1 MADIA
6 TISLK
11 ADTSDL
17 ERGTQKLKEFGDTAE
32 RVSDASRDLN
42 DQFNRGID
50 HQKLASE
57 AIKQQKKELDDLLNS
72 INPTN
77 KAFDALDKA
86 TQKLVEANRKGL
98 LPKDQFADYNA
109 ILEQTRDKLT
119 RVNMSLTAEGRALL
133 EQERA
138 SNQAAIAAD
147 KFLAS
152 LRNQTDAIGKTKTEL
167 LEMKAAQLGVSDKAA
182 PFIKQLDEQSKKLLE
197 NAKGSK
203 ELSGGLSGITPQL
216 SSIINQLTGGNNALS
231 SFLSQSTGVSG
242 SIGGLSNSLKGMLP
256 ALNPA
261 TVGITAITTAT
272 IAFGYAIHQGDAE
285 HREYNKQLIL
295 TGGYAKK
302 SAGDLGVLANQ
313 YKSLSVAQ
321 FELAEAIAKVVGSG
335 RFMKQ
340 EVDMVSRSAVM
351 LKRAIGQSVEETIS
365 QFKRLQDDPVNAV
378 RELDKEMHFL
388 TASEYKRI
396 IQLEDMGRKEEAARL
411 ASQSY
416 AESIRTGAND
426 IEENLGFLE
435 SAWKG
440 VSLMAKKAWDNML
453 DIGRKQSVKE
463 QIREIEETLVDFQIN
478 KGTEGVYF
486 VKTGLMKD
494 DLLKQLEDLK
504 KVDLDESLKQ
514 QNENILKQDQ
524 ERQKKQIDQERELIR
539 QYGSIHERYEM
550 ERQAIINKSY
560 ASEERKAD
568 ALATLKLRYD
578 RQVASLNNFQNR
590 LNKPNLG
597 TRAEEE
603 AKKTI
608 LSLQAQLKV
617 LNDHKTVYDVI
628 SSERKKL
635 WETEAKISVLEERSK
650 VKSLTRDEQSL
661 LLKEKSI
668 VASLHE
674 AAVLGDQIELQKIKN
689 RELDKQT
696 KYIDALVAKGD
707 ALEIG
712 AGLSS
717 RLQQRE
723 IALSQA
729 DTPDKKKA
737 LEEYYAKEDSLRGNW
752 ELGFKRGF
760 AEFQD
765 QATDVY
771 GNVAQ
776 ITQSA
781 FQGMSNTVAD
791 FLLTSKFNLSD
802 FTKSFLEMTTKM
814 ITQMAMLN
822 AMRAGF
828 TGTTFGSFLG
838 FAEGGYTGGGGK
850 YDPAGVVHK
859 GEFVFT
865 KEATQRLGVDN
876 LYRLMDA
883 GKRGYASGGHV
894 GGSAPMSVTQ
904 PTAFIARN
912 PQIAGGGNVQVNL
925 GGINIEGGQQ
935 QQPSSNQANAS
946 SLKREFQQMVE
957 SGVNN
962 LLRNPASALSRT
974 IKGN

>member
-42 DQFNRGID
+42 DQFNRGVD

-86 TQKLVEANRKGL
+86 TQKLIEANKKGI

-138 SNQAAIAAD
+138 SNQAKVAAD
-147 KFLAS
+147 KFLS
-152 LRNQTDAIGKTKTEL
+152 SIKNQADAIGKTKTEL
-167 LEMKAAQLGVSDKAA
+167 LEMKASQLGVADKAQ
-182 PFIKQLDEQSKKLLE
+182 PYIDKIKESSKQTDEL
-197 NAKGSK
+197 AKSGSK
-203 ELSGGLSGITPQL
+203 VTGTLKEFL
-216 SSIINQLTGGNNALS
+216 SSINMGGIAR
-231 SFLSQSTGVSG
+231 
-242 SIGGLSNSLKGMLP
+242 GGLIGVVSASVVSFTK
-256 ALNPA
+256 
-261 TVGITAITTAT
+261 II
-272 IAFGYAIHQGDAE
+272 YEAE
-285 HREYNKQLIL
+285 MEFTQFNKQLIL
-295 TGGYAKK
+295 TGNYANK
-302 SAGDLGVLANQ
+302 SASQLNEMARVMSGFGITRGEMAKSITSVVSTGVFSNNEISRVSKAA
-313 YKSLSVAQ
+313 AQ
-321 FELAEAIAKVVGSG
+321 MNYITGQAI
-335 RFMKQ
+335 
-340 EVDMVSRSAVM
+340 DT
-351 LKRAIGQSVEETIS
+351 TID
-365 QFKRLQDDPVNAV
+365 QFKRLQDEPLKMSL
-378 RELDKEMHFL
+378 ELEKANHHL
-388 TASEYKRI
+388 TAA
-396 IQLEDMGRKEEAARL
+396 QLEQIRNLELQGHKTEAARL
-411 ASQSY
+411 AIDAY
-416 AESIRTGAND
+416 AQAINDGAND
-426 IEENLGFLE
+426 IVENLGYLE
-435 SAWKG
+435 SAWVGIKNA
-440 VSLMAKKAWDNML
+440 AKEGWDAML
-453 DIGRKQSVKE
+453 DMGREKTLTE
-463 QIREIEETLVDFQIN
+463 QIREQESLLRNLNNVGIAPQYRIDEIQQKISSLNEQKFQQ
-478 KGTEGVYF
+478 
-486 VKTGLMKD
+486 
-494 DLLKQLEDLK
+494 DLKNAQEQAEKVANQLE
-504 KVDLDESLKQ
+504 V
-514 QNENILKQDQ
+514 N
-524 ERQKKQIDQERELIR
+524 
-539 QYGSIHERYEM
+539 
-550 ERQAIINKSY
+550 
-560 ASEERKAD
+560 
-568 ALATLKLRYD
+568 KLRIKERLFNKNASWESKKNKDLAELMANKWALTEEEYKEYEKMINYRHRD
-578 RQVASLNNFQNR
+578 RRIPRIGRDKTF
-590 LNKPNLG
+590 KPDLG

-603 AKKTI
+603 TKKTI

-628 SSERKKL
+628 SNERKKL
-635 WETEAKISVLEERSK
+635 WETEAKVSVLEDRRKERA
-650 VKSLTRDEQSL
+650 LTRDEQSL

-696 KYIDALVAKGD
+696 KYIDALVAKGN

-814 ITQMAMLN
+814 ITQMALLN
-822 AMRAGF
+822 AMRAGLG
-828 TGTTFGSFLG
+828 GTTFGNFLG
-838 FAEGGYTGGGGK
+838 LTPYDSGGYTGNGGK

-925 GGINIEGGQQ
+925 GGINIESGQ
-935 QQPSSNQANAS
+935 QQPSSNQTNAS

>member
-138 SNQAAIAAD
+138 SNQATIAAD

-152 LRNQTDAIGKTKTEL
+152 LKNQTDAIGKTKTEL

-242 SIGGLSNSLKGMLP
+242 SIGGLGNSLKSMLP

-302 SAGDLGVLANQ
+302 SAGDLSVLANQ

-321 FELAEAIAKVVGSG
+321 FESAEAIAKVVGSG

-340 EVDMVSRSAVM
+340 EVDMVSRSAVI
-351 LKRAIGQSVEETIS
+351 LKRAIGQSIEETIS
-365 QFKRLQDDPVNAV
+365 QFKRLQDSPVNAV

-396 IQLEDMGRKEEAARL
+396 VQLEDMGRKEEAARL

-478 KGTEGVYF
+478 KGAEGVYF

-560 ASEERKAD
+560 ASEERKAE

-603 AKKTI
+603 TKKTI

-628 SSERKKL
+628 SNERKKL

-689 RELDKQT
+689 RELDKQN
-696 KYIDALVAKGD
+696 KWIADIRARGD
-707 ALEIG
+707 ALEEG

-717 RLQQRE
+717 RLQQRKS
-723 IALSQA
+723 ALKLA
-729 DTPDKKKA
+729 ETPEKRKE

-760 AEFQD
+760 AELQD

-791 FLLTSKFNLSD
+791 FFLTSKFNLAD

-814 ITQMAMLN
+814 MTQMALLN

-828 TGTTFGSFLG
+828 AGTTFGSFLG

-904 PTAFIARN
+904 PAAFIARN
-912 PQIAGGGNVQVNL
+912 PQIAGGGSVQVNL
-925 GGINIEGGQQ
+925 GGINIESGQQ
-935 QQPSSNQANAS
+935 QQPSSNQANTS

>member
-32 RVSDASRDLN
+32 KASGSSRNLN
-42 DQFNRGID
+42 DQFDRGVD
-50 HQKLASE
+50 HQKKAAE
-57 AIKQQKKELDDLLNS
+57 AIKRHKDELTKLMDKFD
-72 INPTN
+72 PTN
-77 KAFDALDKA
+77 KALGEIDTALEKLSKA
-86 TQKLVEANRKGL
+86 RDLKVIHEA
-98 LPKDQFADYNA
+98 QFQRYND
-109 ILEQTRDKLT
+109 ILNTSRERIERLSD
-119 RVNMSLTAEGRALL
+119 SLTTYGRAQQAK
-133 EQERA
+133 EMAERA
-138 SNQAAIAAD
+138 SKKAGEDFLRTIKNQ
-147 KFLAS
+147 S
-152 LRNQTDAIGKTKTEL
+152 DAIGKTKTEL
-167 LEMKAAQLGVSDKAA
+167 LEMKAAQLGVADKAQ
-182 PFIKQLDEQSKKLLE
+182 PYIDKIKESSKQTDEL
-197 NAKGSK
+197 AKSGNKVTGTLK
-203 ELSGGLSGITPQL
+203 EFLTSINMGGIARGGLIGVVSASVVSFTK
-216 SSIINQLTGGNNALS
+216 II
-231 SFLSQSTGVSG
+231 
-242 SIGGLSNSLKGMLP
+242 
-256 ALNPA
+256 
-261 TVGITAITTAT
+261 
-272 IAFGYAIHQGDAE
+272 YEAE
-285 HREYNKQLIL
+285 LEFTQFNKQLIL
-295 TGGYAKK
+295 TGNYANK
-302 SAGDLGVLANQ
+302 SASQLNEMARVMSSFGITRGEMAKSITSVVSTGVFSNNEISRVSKAA
-313 YKSLSVAQ
+313 AQ
-321 FELAEAIAKVVGSG
+321 MNYITGQAI
-335 RFMKQ
+335 
-340 EVDMVSRSAVM
+340 DT
-351 LKRAIGQSVEETIS
+351 TID
-365 QFKRLQDDPVNAV
+365 QFKRLQDEPLKMSL
-378 RELDKEMHFL
+378 ELEKANHHL
-388 TASEYKRI
+388 TAA
-396 IQLEDMGRKEEAARL
+396 QLEQIRTLELQGNQTAAARL
-411 ASQSY
+411 AIDAY
-416 AESIRTGAND
+416 AQAINDGTND
-426 IEENLGFLE
+426 IVDNLGLLE
-435 SAWKG
+435 TAWNG
-440 VSLMAKKAWDNML
+440 VSFMAKKAWDDML
-453 DIGRKQSVKE
+453 NIGRSKGVTEKLNNYKE
-463 QIREIEETLVDFQIN
+463 QLYELQIHGQQDGYVGKGLQEEIKKLEEEKFQ
-478 KGTEGVYF
+478 
-486 VKTGLMKD
+486 
-494 DLLKQLEDLK
+494 QDLK
-504 KVDLDESLKQ
+504 AAQVQAEINAKQ
-514 QNENILKQDQ
+514 VEANKFRIKQ
-524 ERQKKQIDQERELIR
+524 E
-539 QYGSIHERYEM
+539 YY
-550 ERQAIINKSY
+550 NKY
-560 ASEERKAD
+560 ASWETKRNAEITKLNINRY
-568 ALATLKLRYD
+568 ALSDDEYKEYEKMINYRLRD
-578 RQVASLNNFQNR
+578 RR
-590 LNKPNLG
+590 MPGTGRNKTFKPDLG

-603 AKKTI
+603 TKKTI

-628 SSERKKL
+628 SNERKKL
-635 WETEAKISVLEERSK
+635 WETEAKISVLEEKRK
-650 VKSLTRDEQSL
+650 ERALTKDEQSL

-696 KYIDALVAKGD
+696 KYIDALVAKGN

-737 LEEYYAKEDSLRGNW
+737 LEEYYAKEDSLRGSW

-791 FLLTSKFNLSD
+791 FLLTSKFNLAD

-814 ITQMAMLN
+814 ITQMALLN

-828 TGTTFGSFLG
+828 AGTTFGSFLG

-925 GGINIEGGQQ
+925 GGINIESGQQ

>member
-11 ADTSDL
+11 AETSDL

-32 RVSDASRDLN
+32 KASGSSRNLN
-42 DQFNRGID
+42 NQFDRGVD
-50 HQKLASE
+50 HQKKAAE
-57 AIKQQKKELDDLLNS
+57 AIKRHKDELTKLMDKFD
-72 INPTN
+72 PTN
-77 KAFDALDKA
+77 KALGEIDTALEKLSKA
-86 TQKLVEANRKGL
+86 RDLKVIHEA
-98 LPKDQFADYNA
+98 QFQRYND
-109 ILEQTRDKLT
+109 ILNTSRERIERLSD
-119 RVNMSLTAEGRALL
+119 SLTTYGRAQQAK
-133 EQERA
+133 EMAERA
-138 SNQAAIAAD
+138 SKKAGEDFLRTIKNQ
-147 KFLAS
+147 S
-152 LRNQTDAIGKTKTEL
+152 DAIGKTKTEL
-167 LEMKAAQLGVSDKAA
+167 LEMKAAQLGVADKAQ
-182 PFIKQLDEQSKKLLE
+182 PYIDKIKESSKQTDEL
-197 NAKGSK
+197 AKSGNKVTGTLK
-203 ELSGGLSGITPQL
+203 EFLTSINMGGIARGGLIGVVSASVVSFTK
-216 SSIINQLTGGNNALS
+216 II
-231 SFLSQSTGVSG
+231 
-242 SIGGLSNSLKGMLP
+242 
-256 ALNPA
+256 
-261 TVGITAITTAT
+261 
-272 IAFGYAIHQGDAE
+272 YEAE
-285 HREYNKQLIL
+285 LEFTQFNKQLIL
-295 TGGYAKK
+295 TGNYANK
-302 SAGDLGVLANQ
+302 SASQLNEMARVMSGFGITRGEMAKSITSVVSTGVFSNNEISRVSKAA
-313 YKSLSVAQ
+313 AQ
-321 FELAEAIAKVVGSG
+321 MNYITGQAI
-335 RFMKQ
+335 
-340 EVDMVSRSAVM
+340 DT
-351 LKRAIGQSVEETIS
+351 TID
-365 QFKRLQDDPVNAV
+365 QFKRLQDEPLKMSL
-378 RELDKEMHFL
+378 ELEKANHHL
-388 TASEYKRI
+388 TAA
-396 IQLEDMGRKEEAARL
+396 QLEQIRTLELQGNQTGAARL
-411 ASQSY
+411 AIDAYAQS
-416 AESIRTGAND
+416 INDGAND
-426 IEENLGFLE
+426 IVENLGLVE
-435 SAWKG
+435 TAWVGIKNAAKEGWDALLNIGRDKG
-440 VSLMAKKAWDNML
+440 VTEKLNNY
-453 DIGRKQSVKE
+453 KE
-463 QIREIEETLVDFQIN
+463 QLYELQMHGQQNGYVGKGLQEEIKKLEEEKFQQDL
-478 KGTEGVYF
+478 
-486 VKTGLMKD
+486 KTAQSQAEKVAN
-494 DLLKQLEDLK
+494 QLE
-504 KVDLDESLKQ
+504 V
-514 QNENILKQDQ
+514 
-524 ERQKKQIDQERELIR
+524 
-539 QYGSIHERYEM
+539 
-550 ERQAIINKSY
+550 
-560 ASEERKAD
+560 
-568 ALATLKLRYD
+568 
-578 RQVASLNNFQNR
+578 NR
-590 LNKPNLG
+590 LRIRDILFNKNASWESKKNKDLAELNANKWAITDEEYKEYEKMINYRFRDRKMPGTGRNKTFKPDLG

-635 WETEAKISVLEERSK
+635 WETEAKISVLEDRRKERA
-650 VKSLTRDEQSL
+650 LTRDEQSL

-696 KYIDALVAKGD
+696 KYIDALVAKGN

-791 FLLTSKFNLSD
+791 FFLTSKFNLSD

-814 ITQMAMLN
+814 ITQMALLN

-828 TGTTFGSFLG
+828 AGTTFGSFLG

-925 GGINIEGGQQ
+925 GGINIESGQ
-935 QQPSSNQANAS
+935 QQPSSNQANTS

-957 SGVNN
+957 NGVNN

>member
-42 DQFNRGID
+42 DQFNRGVD

-57 AIKQQKKELDDLLNS
+57 AIKQQKKELDNLLNS

-86 TQKLVEANRKGL
+86 TQKLIEANKKGI

-138 SNQAAIAAD
+138 SNQAKVAAD
-147 KFLAS
+147 KFLS
-152 LRNQTDAIGKTKTEL
+152 SIKNQSDAIGKTKTEL
-167 LEMKAAQLGVSDKAA
+167 LEMKAAQLGVADKAQ
-182 PFIKQLDEQSKKLLE
+182 PYIDKIKESSKQTDEL
-197 NAKGSK
+197 AKSGNKVTGTLK
-203 ELSGGLSGITPQL
+203 EFLTSINMGGIARGGLIGVVSASVVSFTK
-216 SSIINQLTGGNNALS
+216 II
-231 SFLSQSTGVSG
+231 
-242 SIGGLSNSLKGMLP
+242 
-256 ALNPA
+256 
-261 TVGITAITTAT
+261 
-272 IAFGYAIHQGDAE
+272 YEAE
-285 HREYNKQLIL
+285 LEFTQFNKQLIL
-295 TGGYAKK
+295 TGNYANK
-302 SAGDLGVLANQ
+302 SASQLNEMARVMSGFGITRGEMAKSITSVVSTGVFSNNEISRVSKAA
-313 YKSLSVAQ
+313 AQ
-321 FELAEAIAKVVGSG
+321 MNYITGQAI
-335 RFMKQ
+335 
-340 EVDMVSRSAVM
+340 DT
-351 LKRAIGQSVEETIS
+351 TID
-365 QFKRLQDDPVNAV
+365 QFKRLQDEPLKMSL
-378 RELDKEMHFL
+378 ELEKANHHL
-388 TASEYKRI
+388 TAA
-396 IQLEDMGRKEEAARL
+396 QLEQIRTLELQGNQTAAARL
-411 ASQSY
+411 AIDAY
-416 AESIRTGAND
+416 AQAINDGTND
-426 IEENLGFLE
+426 IVDNLGLLE
-435 SAWKG
+435 TAWNG
-440 VSLMAKKAWDNML
+440 VSFMAKKAWDDML
-453 DIGRKQSVKE
+453 NIGRSKGVTEKLNNYKE
-463 QIREIEETLVDFQIN
+463 QLYELQIHGQQDGYVGKGLQEEIKKLEEEKFQ
-478 KGTEGVYF
+478 
-486 VKTGLMKD
+486 
-494 DLLKQLEDLK
+494 QDLK
-504 KVDLDESLKQ
+504 AAQVQAEINAKQ
-514 QNENILKQDQ
+514 VEANKFRIKQ
-524 ERQKKQIDQERELIR
+524 E
-539 QYGSIHERYEM
+539 YY
-550 ERQAIINKSY
+550 NKY
-560 ASEERKAD
+560 ASWETKRNAEITKLNANRY
-568 ALATLKLRYD
+568 ALSDDEYKEYEKMINYRLRD
-578 RQVASLNNFQNR
+578 RRMPGTGRDKTF
-590 LNKPNLG
+590 KPDLG

-603 AKKTI
+603 TKKTI

-628 SSERKKL
+628 SNERKKL
-635 WETEAKISVLEERSK
+635 WETEAKISVLEDRRKERA
-650 VKSLTRDEQSL
+650 LTRDEQSL

-696 KYIDALVAKGD
+696 KYIDALVAKGN

-791 FLLTSKFNLSD
+791 FFLTSKFNLSD

-814 ITQMAMLN
+814 ITQMALLN

-828 TGTTFGSFLG
+828 AGTTFGSFLG

-912 PQIAGGGNVQVNL
+912 PQIAGGGVNVTIDMSGVKIETEQQQSAMP
-925 GGINIEGGQQ
+925 NIDVRAAEQSLKNKVKSLFISEGREGGDLYKIIK
-935 QQPSSNQANAS
+935 A
-946 SLKREFQQMVE
+946 V
-957 SGVNN
+957 SGN
-962 LLRNPASALSRT
+962 R
-974 IKGN
+974 

>member
-42 DQFNRGID
+42 DQFNRGVD

-86 TQKLVEANRKGL
+86 TQKLIEANKKGI

-138 SNQAAIAAD
+138 SNQAKVAAD
-147 KFLAS
+147 KFLS
-152 LRNQTDAIGKTKTEL
+152 SIKNQVDAIGKTKTEL
-167 LEMKAAQLGVSDKAA
+167 LEMKAAQLGVADKAQ
-182 PFIKQLDEQSKKLLE
+182 PYIDKIKESSKQTDELARSGNK
-197 NAKGSK
+197 AKGTLK
-203 ELSGGLSGITPQL
+203 EFLTSINMGGIAKGGLIGVVSASVVSFTK
-216 SSIINQLTGGNNALS
+216 II
-231 SFLSQSTGVSG
+231 
-242 SIGGLSNSLKGMLP
+242 
-256 ALNPA
+256 
-261 TVGITAITTAT
+261 
-272 IAFGYAIHQGDAE
+272 YEAE
-285 HREYNKQLIL
+285 MEFTQFNKQLIL
-295 TGGYAKK
+295 TGNYANK
-302 SAGDLGVLANQ
+302 SASQLNEMARVMSGFGITRGEMAKSITSVVSTGVFSNNEISRVSKAA
-313 YKSLSVAQ
+313 AQ
-321 FELAEAIAKVVGSG
+321 MNYITGQAI
-335 RFMKQ
+335 
-340 EVDMVSRSAVM
+340 DT
-351 LKRAIGQSVEETIS
+351 TID
-365 QFKRLQDDPVNAV
+365 QFKRLQDEPLKMSL
-378 RELDKEMHFL
+378 ELEKANHHL
-388 TASEYKRI
+388 TAA
-396 IQLEDMGRKEEAARL
+396 QLEQIRTLELQGNQTAAARL
-411 ASQSY
+411 AIDAYAQS
-416 AESIRTGAND
+416 INDGAND
-426 IEENLGFLE
+426 IVENLGFLE

-440 VSLMAKKAWDNML
+440 VQDAAKKSWDAML
-453 DIGRKQSVKE
+453 NIGRTKDLRQQVNE
-463 QIREIEETLVDFQIN
+463 YERMLVEFQIN
-478 KGTEGVYF
+478 PASKGIFFAETNMTPDE
-486 VKTGLMKD
+486 
-494 DLLKQLEDLK
+494 LKAKVAELREQLADVDLK
-504 KVDLDESLKQ
+504 KA
-514 QNENILKQDQ
+514 QDQ
-524 ERQKKQIDQERELIR
+524 AEKVANQSEVNKFRIKQEF
-539 QYGSIHERYEM
+539 Y
-550 ERQAIINKSY
+550 NKY
-560 ASEERKAD
+560 ASWETRRNEELAKLNANKHALSDDEYKEYEKMINYRFRDRKMPGTGRD
-568 ALATLKLRYD
+568 KT
-578 RQVASLNNFQNR
+578 F
-590 LNKPNLG
+590 KPDLG

-608 LSLQAQLKV
+608 LSLQTQLKV

-635 WETEAKISVLEERSK
+635 WETEAKISVLEDRRKERA
-650 VKSLTRDEQSL
+650 LTRDEQSL

-696 KYIDALVAKGD
+696 KYIDTLVAKGN

-791 FLLTSKFNLSD
+791 FLLTSKFNLAD

-814 ITQMAMLN
+814 ITQMALLN

-828 TGTTFGSFLG
+828 AGTTFGSFLG

-925 GGINIEGGQQ
+925 GGINIESGQQ

>member
-138 SNQAAIAAD
+138 SNQAKVAAD

-152 LRNQTDAIGKTKTEL
+152 LKNQADAIGKTKTEL

-302 SAGDLGVLANQ
+302 SAGDLGILANQ

-321 FELAEAIAKVVGSG
+321 FESAEAIAKVVGSG

-440 VSLMAKKAWDNML
+440 VSLMAKQAWDDML
-453 DIGRKQSVKE
+453 DIGRKKSTKE
-463 QIREIEETLVDFQIN
+463 QIREIEETLVSFQLN
-478 KGTEGVYF
+478 KGAEGVHF
-486 VKTGLMKD
+486 AKTGEMKS
-494 DLLKQLEDLK
+494 DLEAKLATLKEKDYQESKKAQDEANLKQEEENNK
-504 KVDLDESLKQ
+504 KRIE
-514 QNENILKQDQ
+514 NE
-524 ERQKKQIDQERELIR
+524 RALIQ
-539 QYGSIHERYEM
+539 QYGSIDQRYKLEKERILNDIYTSEKAKKD
-550 ERQAIINKSY
+550 AI
-560 ASEERKAD
+560 AQLD
-568 ALATLKLRYD
+568 LRYA
-578 RQVASLNNFQNR
+578 RQKASLDNFQNR
-590 LNKPNLG
+590 LNKPSLG
-597 TRAEEE
+597 ARAEEE
-603 AKKTI
+603 ARKNI
-608 LSLQAQLKV
+608 LSLQTQLKV

-628 SSERKKL
+628 SNERKKL
-635 WETEAKISVLEERSK
+635 WETEAKISVLEDRRKERA
-650 VKSLTRDEQSL
+650 LTRDEQSL

-689 RELDKQT
+689 RELDKQN
-696 KYIDALVAKGD
+696 KWIADIRARGD
-707 ALEIG
+707 ALEEG

-717 RLQQRE
+717 RLQQRKS
-723 IALSQA
+723 ALKLA
-729 DTPDKKKA
+729 ETPEKRKE
-737 LEEYYAKEDSLRGNW
+737 LEEYYAKEDSLRSNW
-752 ELGFKRGF
+752 ETGFKRGF

-791 FLLTSKFNLSD
+791 FLLTSKFNLAD

-814 ITQMAMLN
+814 ITQMALLN

-828 TGTTFGSFLG
+828 AGTTFGSFLG

-925 GGINIEGGQQ
+925 GGINIDGGQQ

>member
-11 ADTSDL
+11 AETSDL

-32 RVSDASRDLN
+32 KASDSSRNLN
-42 DQFNRGID
+42 DQFDRGVD
-50 HQKLASE
+50 HQKKAAE
-57 AIKQQKKELDDLLNS
+57 AIKRHKDELSKLMDKFD
-72 INPTN
+72 PTN
-77 KAFDALDKA
+77 KALGEIDTALEKLNKA
-86 TQKLVEANRKGL
+86 RDLKVIHEA
-98 LPKDQFADYNA
+98 QFQRYND
-109 ILEQTRDKLT
+109 ILNTSRERIERLSD
-119 RVNMSLTAEGRALL
+119 SLTTYGRAQQAK
-133 EQERA
+133 EMAERA
-138 SNQAAIAAD
+138 SKKAGED
-147 KFLAS
+147 FLRTIKS
-152 LRNQTDAIGKTKTEL
+152 QSDAIGKTKTEL
-167 LEMKAAQLGVSDKAA
+167 LEMKAAQLGVADKAQ
-182 PFIKQLDEQSKKLLE
+182 PYIDKIKESSKQTDEL
-197 NAKGSK
+197 AKSGNKVTGTLK
-203 ELSGGLSGITPQL
+203 EFLTSINMGGIARGGLIGVVSASVVSFTK
-216 SSIINQLTGGNNALS
+216 II
-231 SFLSQSTGVSG
+231 
-242 SIGGLSNSLKGMLP
+242 
-256 ALNPA
+256 
-261 TVGITAITTAT
+261 
-272 IAFGYAIHQGDAE
+272 YEAE
-285 HREYNKQLIL
+285 MEFTQFNKQLIL
-295 TGGYAKK
+295 TGNYANK
-302 SAGDLGVLANQ
+302 SASQLNEMARVMSGFGITRGEMAKSITSVVSTGVFSNNEISRVSKAA
-313 YKSLSVAQ
+313 AQ
-321 FELAEAIAKVVGSG
+321 MNYITGQAI
-335 RFMKQ
+335 
-340 EVDMVSRSAVM
+340 DT
-351 LKRAIGQSVEETIS
+351 TID
-365 QFKRLQDDPVNAV
+365 QFKRLQDEPLKMSL
-378 RELDKEMHFL
+378 ELEKANHHL
-388 TASEYKRI
+388 TAA
-396 IQLEDMGRKEEAARL
+396 QLEQIRTLELQGNQTAAARL
-411 ASQSY
+411 AIDAY
-416 AESIRTGAND
+416 AQAINDGAND
-426 IEENLGFLE
+426 IVENLGLVE
-435 SAWKG
+435 TAWVGIKNAAKDGWDALLNIGRDKG
-440 VSLMAKKAWDNML
+440 VTEKLSDY
-453 DIGRKQSVKE
+453 KE
-463 QIREIEETLVDFQIN
+463 QLYQLQMHGQQDGYVGRELQEEI
-478 KGTEGVYF
+478 K
-486 VKTGLMKD
+486 K
-494 DLLKQLEDLK
+494 LEDEK
-504 KVDLDESLKQ
+504 F
-514 QNENILKQDQ
+514 KQDLKAAQAQAEINAKQVEANKFRIKQ
-524 ERQKKQIDQERELIR
+524 E
-539 QYGSIHERYEM
+539 YY
-550 ERQAIINKSY
+550 NKY
-560 ASEERKAD
+560 ASWETKRNAELAKLNVNKHALSEEEYKEYEKMINYRFRDRKTPGTGRD
-568 ALATLKLRYD
+568 KT
-578 RQVASLNNFQNR
+578 F
-590 LNKPNLG
+590 KPDLG

-628 SSERKKL
+628 SNERKKL
-635 WETEAKISVLEERSK
+635 WETEAKISVLEDRRKERA
-650 VKSLTRDEQSL
+650 LTRDEQSL

-674 AAVLGDQIELQKIKN
+674 SAVLGDQIELQKIKN

-696 KYIDALVAKGD
+696 KYIDALVAKGN

-814 ITQMAMLN
+814 ITQMALLN

-828 TGTTFGSFLG
+828 AGTTFGSFLG
-838 FAEGGYTGGGGK
+838 FADGGYTGGGGK

-925 GGINIEGGQQ
+925 GGINIESGQQ

-946 SLKREFQQMVE
+946 LLKREFQQMVE

>member
-138 SNQAAIAAD
+138 SNQATIAAD

-152 LRNQTDAIGKTKTEL
+152 LKNQTDVIGKTKTEL

-242 SIGGLSNSLKGMLP
+242 LIGGLSNSLKGMLP

-302 SAGDLGVLANQ
+302 SAGDLSVLANQ

-321 FELAEAIAKVVGSG
+321 FESAEAIAKVVGSG

-340 EVDMVSRSAVM
+340 EVDMVSRSAVI
-351 LKRAIGQSVEETIS
+351 LKRAIGQSIEETIS
-365 QFKRLQDDPVNAV
+365 QFKRLQDSPVNAV

-396 IQLEDMGRKEEAARL
+396 VQLEDMGRKEEAARL

-478 KGTEGVYF
+478 KGAEGVYF

-560 ASEERKAD
+560 ASEERKAE

-608 LSLQAQLKV
+608 LSLQTQLKV

-635 WETEAKISVLEERSK
+635 WETEAKISVLEDRRKERA
-650 VKSLTRDEQSL
+650 LTRDEQSL

-696 KYIDALVAKGD
+696 KYIDTLVAKGN

-791 FLLTSKFNLSD
+791 FLLTSKFNLAD

-814 ITQMAMLN
+814 ITQMALLN

-828 TGTTFGSFLG
+828 AGTTFGSFLG

-925 GGINIEGGQQ
+925 GGINIESGQ
-935 QQPSSNQANAS
+935 QQPSSNQANTS

-957 SGVNN
+957 NGVNN

>member
-42 DQFNRGID
+42 DQFNRGVD

-86 TQKLVEANRKGL
+86 TQKLIEANKKGI

-138 SNQAAIAAD
+138 SNQAKIAAD
-147 KFLAS
+147 KFLS
-152 LRNQTDAIGKTKTEL
+152 SIKNQADGIGKTKTEL
-167 LEMKAAQLGVSDKAA
+167 LEMKAAQLGVADKAQ
-182 PFIKQLDEQSKKLLE
+182 PYIDKIKESSKQTDELAKSGNKVTGTLKEFLTSI
-197 NAKGSK
+197 NMGGIAKG
-203 ELSGGLSGITPQL
+203 GLIGVVSASVVSFTK
-216 SSIINQLTGGNNALS
+216 II
-231 SFLSQSTGVSG
+231 
-242 SIGGLSNSLKGMLP
+242 
-256 ALNPA
+256 
-261 TVGITAITTAT
+261 
-272 IAFGYAIHQGDAE
+272 YEAE
-285 HREYNKQLIL
+285 MEFTQFNKQLIL
-295 TGGYAKK
+295 TGNYANK
-302 SAGDLGVLANQ
+302 SASQLNEMARVMSGFGITRGEMAKSITSVVSTGVFSNNEISRVSKAA
-313 YKSLSVAQ
+313 AQ
-321 FELAEAIAKVVGSG
+321 MNYITGQAI
-335 RFMKQ
+335 
-340 EVDMVSRSAVM
+340 DT
-351 LKRAIGQSVEETIS
+351 TID
-365 QFKRLQDDPVNAV
+365 QFKRLQDEPLKMSL
-378 RELDKEMHFL
+378 ELEKANHHL
-388 TASEYKRI
+388 TAA
-396 IQLEDMGRKEEAARL
+396 QLEQIRTLELQGNQTAAARL
-411 ASQSY
+411 AIDAYAQS
-416 AESIRTGAND
+416 INDGAND
-426 IEENLGFLE
+426 IVENLGFLE

-440 VSLMAKKAWDNML
+440 VQDAAKKSWDAML
-453 DIGRKQSVKE
+453 NIGRTKDLRQQVNE
-463 QIREIEETLVDFQIN
+463 YERMLVEFQIN
-478 KGTEGVYF
+478 PASKGIFFAETNMTPDE
-486 VKTGLMKD
+486 
-494 DLLKQLEDLK
+494 LKAKVAELREQLADVDLK
-504 KVDLDESLKQ
+504 RA
-514 QNENILKQDQ
+514 QDQ
-524 ERQKKQIDQERELIR
+524 AEKVANQSEVNKFRIKQEF
-539 QYGSIHERYEM
+539 Y
-550 ERQAIINKSY
+550 NKY
-560 ASEERKAD
+560 ASWETRRNEELAKLNANKHALSDDEYKEYEKMINYRFRDRKMPGTGRD
-568 ALATLKLRYD
+568 KT
-578 RQVASLNNFQNR
+578 F
-590 LNKPNLG
+590 KPDLG

-628 SSERKKL
+628 SNERKKL
-635 WETEAKISVLEERSK
+635 WETEAKISVLEDRRKERA
-650 VKSLTRDEQSL
+650 LTKDEQSL

-696 KYIDALVAKGD
+696 KYIDALVAKGN

-814 ITQMAMLN
+814 ITQMALLN

-828 TGTTFGSFLG
+828 AGTTFGSFLG
-838 FAEGGYTGGGGK
+838 FADGGYTGGGGK

-876 LYRLMDA
+876 LYRLMGA

-894 GGSAPMSVTQ
+894 GSSAPMSVTQ

-912 PQIAGGGNVQVNL
+912 PQIAGGGVNVTIDMSGVK
-925 GGINIEGGQQ
+925 IESGQQ
-935 QQPSSNQANAS
+935 QSAMPNIDVRAAEQ
-946 SLKREFQQMVE
+946 SLKNKVKSLFISEGREGGDLYKIIKAV
-957 SGVNN
+957 SGN
-962 LLRNPASALSRT
+962 R
-974 IKGN
+974 

>member
-42 DQFNRGID
+42 DQFNRGVD

-86 TQKLVEANRKGL
+86 TQKLIEANKKGI

-138 SNQAAIAAD
+138 SNQAKVAAD
-147 KFLAS
+147 KFLS
-152 LRNQTDAIGKTKTEL
+152 SIKNQADAIGKTKTEL
-167 LEMKAAQLGVSDKAA
+167 LEMKAAQLGVADKAQ
-182 PFIKQLDEQSKKLLE
+182 PYIDKIKESSKQTDEL
-197 NAKGSK
+197 AKSGNKATGTLK
-203 ELSGGLSGITPQL
+203 EFLTSINMGGIARGGLIGVVSASVVSFTK
-216 SSIINQLTGGNNALS
+216 II
-231 SFLSQSTGVSG
+231 
-242 SIGGLSNSLKGMLP
+242 
-256 ALNPA
+256 
-261 TVGITAITTAT
+261 
-272 IAFGYAIHQGDAE
+272 YEAE
-285 HREYNKQLIL
+285 MEFTQFNKQLIL
-295 TGGYAKK
+295 TGNYANK
-302 SAGDLGVLANQ
+302 SASQLNEMARVMAGFGITRGEMAKSITSVVSTGVFSNNEISRVSKAA
-313 YKSLSVAQ
+313 AQ
-321 FELAEAIAKVVGSG
+321 MNYITGQAI
-335 RFMKQ
+335 
-340 EVDMVSRSAVM
+340 DT
-351 LKRAIGQSVEETIS
+351 TID
-365 QFKRLQDDPVNAV
+365 QFKRLQDEPLKMSL
-378 RELDKEMHFL
+378 ELEKANHHL
-388 TASEYKRI
+388 TAA
-396 IQLEDMGRKEEAARL
+396 QLEQIRTLELQGNQTAAARL
-411 ASQSY
+411 AIDAYAQS
-416 AESIRTGAND
+416 INDGAND
-426 IEENLGFLE
+426 IVENLGFLE

-440 VSLMAKKAWDNML
+440 VQDAAKKSWDAML
-453 DIGRKQSVKE
+453 NIGRTKDLRQQVNE
-463 QIREIEETLVDFQIN
+463 YERMLVEFQIN
-478 KGTEGVYF
+478 PASKGIFFAETNMTPDE
-486 VKTGLMKD
+486 
-494 DLLKQLEDLK
+494 LKAKVAELREQLADVDLK
-504 KVDLDESLKQ
+504 KA
-514 QNENILKQDQ
+514 QDQ
-524 ERQKKQIDQERELIR
+524 AEKVANQSEVNKFRIKQEF
-539 QYGSIHERYEM
+539 Y
-550 ERQAIINKSY
+550 NKY
-560 ASEERKAD
+560 ASWETRRNEELAKLNANKHALSDDEYKEYEKMINYRFRDRKMPGTGRD
-568 ALATLKLRYD
+568 KT
-578 RQVASLNNFQNR
+578 F
-590 LNKPNLG
+590 KPDLG

-628 SSERKKL
+628 SNERKKL
-635 WETEAKISVLEERSK
+635 WETEAKISVLEDRRKERA
-650 VKSLTRDEQSL
+650 LTRDEQSL

-696 KYIDALVAKGD
+696 KYIDALVAKGN

-781 FQGMSNTVAD
+781 FQGMSNTVAN
-791 FLLTSKFNLSD
+791 FFLTSKFNLSD

-814 ITQMAMLN
+814 ITQMALLN

-828 TGTTFGSFLG
+828 AGTTFGGFLG

-904 PTAFIARN
+904 PTAFIASN

-925 GGINIEGGQQ
+925 GGINIESGQQ
-935 QQPSSNQANAS
+935 QQPSSNQANTS

>member
-42 DQFNRGID
+42 DQFNRGVD

-138 SNQAAIAAD
+138 SNQAKVAAD
-147 KFLAS
+147 KFLS
-152 LRNQTDAIGKTKTEL
+152 SIKNQADAIGKTKTEL
-167 LEMKAAQLGVSDKAA
+167 LEMKAAQLGVADKAQ
-182 PFIKQLDEQSKKLLE
+182 PYIDKIKESSKQTDEL
-197 NAKGSK
+197 AKSGSK
-203 ELSGGLSGITPQL
+203 VTGTLKEFL
-216 SSIINQLTGGNNALS
+216 SSINMGGIAR
-231 SFLSQSTGVSG
+231 
-242 SIGGLSNSLKGMLP
+242 GGLIGVVSASVVSFTK
-256 ALNPA
+256 
-261 TVGITAITTAT
+261 II
-272 IAFGYAIHQGDAE
+272 YEAE
-285 HREYNKQLIL
+285 MEFTQFNKQLIL
-295 TGGYAKK
+295 TGNYANK
-302 SAGDLGVLANQ
+302 SASQLNEMARVMSGFGITRGEMAKSITSVVSTGVFSNNEISRVSKAA
-313 YKSLSVAQ
+313 AQ
-321 FELAEAIAKVVGSG
+321 MNYITGQAI
-335 RFMKQ
+335 
-340 EVDMVSRSAVM
+340 DT
-351 LKRAIGQSVEETIS
+351 TID
-365 QFKRLQDDPVNAV
+365 QFKRLQDEPLKMSL
-378 RELDKEMHFL
+378 ELEKANHHL
-388 TASEYKRI
+388 TAA
-396 IQLEDMGRKEEAARL
+396 QLEQIRNLELQGHKTEAARL
-411 ASQSY
+411 AIDAY
-416 AESIRTGAND
+416 AQAINDGAND
-426 IEENLGFLE
+426 IVENLGYLE
-435 SAWKG
+435 SAWVGIKNA
-440 VSLMAKKAWDNML
+440 AKEGWDAML
-453 DIGRKQSVKE
+453 DMGREKTLTE
-463 QIREIEETLVDFQIN
+463 QIREQESLLRNLNNVGIAPQYRIDEIQQKISSLNEQKFQQ
-478 KGTEGVYF
+478 
-486 VKTGLMKD
+486 
-494 DLLKQLEDLK
+494 DLKNAQEQAEKVANQLE
-504 KVDLDESLKQ
+504 V
-514 QNENILKQDQ
+514 N
-524 ERQKKQIDQERELIR
+524 
-539 QYGSIHERYEM
+539 
-550 ERQAIINKSY
+550 
-560 ASEERKAD
+560 
-568 ALATLKLRYD
+568 KLRIKERLFNKNASWESKKNKDLAELMANKWALTEEEYKEYEKMINYRHRD
-578 RQVASLNNFQNR
+578 RRIPGTGRDKTF
-590 LNKPNLG
+590 KPDLG

-603 AKKTI
+603 TKKTI

-628 SSERKKL
+628 SNERKKL
-635 WETEAKISVLEERSK
+635 WETEAKISVLEDRRKERA
-650 VKSLTRDEQSL
+650 LTRDEQSL

-696 KYIDALVAKGD
+696 KYIDALVAKGN

-729 DTPDKKKA
+729 DTPDKKNA

-791 FLLTSKFNLSD
+791 FFLTSKFNLSD

-814 ITQMAMLN
+814 ITQMALLN

-828 TGTTFGSFLG
+828 AGTTFGSFLG
-838 FAEGGYTGGGGK
+838 FADGGYTGGGGK

-894 GGSAPMSVTQ
+894 GGSAPMPVTQ

-912 PQIAGGGNVQVNL
+912 PQIAGGGVNVTIDMSGVKIETEQQQNAMP
-925 GGINIEGGQQ
+925 NIDVRAAEQSLKNKVKSLFISEGREGGDLYKIIK
-935 QQPSSNQANAS
+935 A
-946 SLKREFQQMVE
+946 V
-957 SGVNN
+957 SGN
-962 LLRNPASALSRT
+962 R
-974 IKGN
+974 

>member
-152 LRNQTDAIGKTKTEL
+152 LKNQTDAIGKTKTEL

-203 ELSGGLSGITPQL
+203 ELSGRLSGITPQL

-302 SAGDLGVLANQ
+302 SAGDLGILTNQ

-321 FELAEAIAKVVGSG
+321 FESAEAIAKVVGSG

-351 LKRAIGQSVEETIS
+351 LKRAIGQSVEETIN

-440 VSLMAKKAWDNML
+440 ISLMAKKAWDNML

-478 KGTEGVYF
+478 KGAEGVYF

-560 ASEERKAD
+560 ASEERKAE

-597 TRAEEE
+597 ARVEEE

-628 SSERKKL
+628 SNERKKL
-635 WETEAKISVLEERSK
+635 WETEAKISVLEDRRKERA
-650 VKSLTRDEQSL
+650 LTKDEQSL
-661 LLKEKSI
+661 LFKEKSI

-696 KYIDALVAKGD
+696 KYIDALVAKGN

-791 FLLTSKFNLSD
+791 FLLTSKFNLAD

-814 ITQMAMLN
+814 ITQMALLN

-828 TGTTFGSFLG
+828 AGTTFGSFLG

-925 GGINIEGGQQ
+925 GGINIESGQQ

>member
-42 DQFNRGID
+42 EQFNRGVD

-86 TQKLVEANRKGL
+86 TQKLIEANKKGI

-138 SNQAAIAAD
+138 SNQAKVAAD
-147 KFLAS
+147 KFLS
-152 LRNQTDAIGKTKTEL
+152 SIKNQVDAIGKTKTEL
-167 LEMKAAQLGVSDKAA
+167 LEMKAAQLGVADKAQ
-182 PFIKQLDEQSKKLLE
+182 PYIDKIKESSKQTDEL
-197 NAKGSK
+197 AKSGNKVTGTLK
-203 ELSGGLSGITPQL
+203 EFLTSINMGGL
-216 SSIINQLTGGNNALS
+216 AR
-231 SFLSQSTGVSG
+231 
-242 SIGGLSNSLKGMLP
+242 GGLIGVVSASVVSFTK
-256 ALNPA
+256 
-261 TVGITAITTAT
+261 II
-272 IAFGYAIHQGDAE
+272 YEAE
-285 HREYNKQLIL
+285 MEFTQFNKQLIL
-295 TGGYAKK
+295 TGNYANK
-302 SAGDLGVLANQ
+302 SASQLNEMARVMSGFGITRGEMAKSITSVVSTGVFSNNEISRVSKAA
-313 YKSLSVAQ
+313 AQ
-321 FELAEAIAKVVGSG
+321 MNYITGQAI
-335 RFMKQ
+335 
-340 EVDMVSRSAVM
+340 DT
-351 LKRAIGQSVEETIS
+351 TID
-365 QFKRLQDDPVNAV
+365 QFKRLQDEPLKMSL
-378 RELDKEMHFL
+378 ELEKANHHL
-388 TASEYKRI
+388 TAA
-396 IQLEDMGRKEEAARL
+396 QLEQIRTLELQGNQTAAARL
-411 ASQSY
+411 AIDAYAQS
-416 AESIRTGAND
+416 INDGAND
-426 IEENLGFLE
+426 IVENLGFLE

-440 VSLMAKKAWDNML
+440 VQDAARKSWDAML
-453 DIGRKQSVKE
+453 NIGRTKDLRQQVNE
-463 QIREIEETLVDFQIN
+463 YERMLVEFQIN
-478 KGTEGVYF
+478 PASKGIFFAETNMTPDEL
-486 VKTGLMKD
+486 KTKVAELRG
-494 DLLKQLEDLK
+494 QLADVELK
-504 KVDLDESLKQ
+504 KA
-514 QNENILKQDQ
+514 QDQ
-524 ERQKKQIDQERELIR
+524 AEKVANQSEVNKFRIKQEF
-539 QYGSIHERYEM
+539 Y
-550 ERQAIINKSY
+550 NKY
-560 ASEERKAD
+560 ASWETRRNEELAKLNANKH
-568 ALATLKLRYD
+568 ALSDDEYKEYEKMINYRLRD
-578 RQVASLNNFQNR
+578 RRMPGTGRDKTF
-590 LNKPNLG
+590 KPDLG

-603 AKKTI
+603 TKKTI

-628 SSERKKL
+628 SNERKKL
-635 WETEAKISVLEERSK
+635 WETEAKISVLEDRRKERA
-650 VKSLTRDEQSL
+650 LTRDEQSL

-765 QATDVY
+765 QATDIY

-791 FLLTSKFNLSD
+791 FLLTSKFNLAD

-814 ITQMAMLN
+814 ITQMALLN

-828 TGTTFGSFLG
+828 AGTTFGSFLG
-838 FAEGGYTGGGGK
+838 FADGGYTGGGGK

-912 PQIAGGGNVQVNL
+912 PQVAGGGVNVTIDMSGVKIETEQQQSAMP
-925 GGINIEGGQQ
+925 NIDVRAAEQSLKNKVKSLFISEGREGGDLYKIIK
-935 QQPSSNQANAS
+935 A
-946 SLKREFQQMVE
+946 V
-957 SGVNN
+957 SGN
-962 LLRNPASALSRT
+962 R
-974 IKGN
+974 

>member
-42 DQFNRGID
+42 DQFNRGVD
-50 HQKLASE
+50 HQQLASE

-86 TQKLVEANRKGL
+86 TQKLIEANKKGI

-138 SNQAAIAAD
+138 SNQAKVAAD
-147 KFLAS
+147 KFLS
-152 LRNQTDAIGKTKTEL
+152 SIKNQADAIGKTKTEL
-167 LEMKAAQLGVSDKAA
+167 LEMKAAQLGVADKAQ
-182 PFIKQLDEQSKKLLE
+182 PYIDKIKESSKQTDEL
-197 NAKGSK
+197 AKSGNKATGTLK
-203 ELSGGLSGITPQL
+203 EFLTSINMGGIARGGLIGVVSASVVSFTK
-216 SSIINQLTGGNNALS
+216 II
-231 SFLSQSTGVSG
+231 
-242 SIGGLSNSLKGMLP
+242 
-256 ALNPA
+256 
-261 TVGITAITTAT
+261 
-272 IAFGYAIHQGDAE
+272 YEAE
-285 HREYNKQLIL
+285 MEFTQFNKQLIL
-295 TGGYAKK
+295 TGNYANK
-302 SAGDLGVLANQ
+302 SASQLNEMARVMAGFGITRGEMAKSITSVVSTGVFSNNEISRVSKAA
-313 YKSLSVAQ
+313 AQ
-321 FELAEAIAKVVGSG
+321 MNYITGQAI
-335 RFMKQ
+335 
-340 EVDMVSRSAVM
+340 DT
-351 LKRAIGQSVEETIS
+351 TID
-365 QFKRLQDDPVNAV
+365 QFKRLQDEPLKMSL
-378 RELDKEMHFL
+378 ELEKANHHL
-388 TASEYKRI
+388 TAA
-396 IQLEDMGRKEEAARL
+396 QLEQIRTLELQGNQTAAARL
-411 ASQSY
+411 AIDAYAQS
-416 AESIRTGAND
+416 INDGAND
-426 IEENLGFLE
+426 IVENLGFLE

-440 VSLMAKKAWDNML
+440 VQDAAKKSWDAML
-453 DIGRKQSVKE
+453 NIGRTKDLRQQVNE
-463 QIREIEETLVDFQIN
+463 YERMLVEFQIN
-478 KGTEGVYF
+478 PASKGIFFAETNMTPDE
-486 VKTGLMKD
+486 
-494 DLLKQLEDLK
+494 LKAKVAELREQLADVDLK
-504 KVDLDESLKQ
+504 KA
-514 QNENILKQDQ
+514 QDQ
-524 ERQKKQIDQERELIR
+524 AEKVANQSEVNKFRIKQEF
-539 QYGSIHERYEM
+539 Y
-550 ERQAIINKSY
+550 NKY
-560 ASEERKAD
+560 ASWETRRNEELAKLNANKHALSDDEYKEYEKMINYRFRDRKMPGTGRD
-568 ALATLKLRYD
+568 KT
-578 RQVASLNNFQNR
+578 F
-590 LNKPNLG
+590 KPDLG

-628 SSERKKL
+628 SNERKKL
-635 WETEAKISVLEERSK
+635 WETEAKISVLEDRRKERA
-650 VKSLTRDEQSL
+650 LTRDEQSL

-696 KYIDALVAKGD
+696 KYIDALVAKGN

-791 FLLTSKFNLSD
+791 FLLTSKFNLAD

-814 ITQMAMLN
+814 ITQMALLN

-828 TGTTFGSFLG
+828 AGTTFGSFLG

>member
-1 MADIA
+1 M
-6 TISLK
+6 
-11 ADTSDL
+11 
-17 ERGTQKLKEFGDTAE
+17 
-32 RVSDASRDLN
+32 SDASRDLN
-42 DQFNRGID
+42 EQFNRGVD

-57 AIKQQKKELDDLLNS
+57 AIKQQKKELNDLLNS

-138 SNQAAIAAD
+138 SNQAKVAAD
-147 KFLAS
+147 KFLS
-152 LRNQTDAIGKTKTEL
+152 SIKNQVDAIGKTKTEL
-167 LEMKAAQLGVSDKAA
+167 LEMKAAQLGVADKAQ
-182 PFIKQLDEQSKKLLE
+182 PYIDKIKESSKQTDEL
-197 NAKGSK
+197 AKSGNKVTGTLK
-203 ELSGGLSGITPQL
+203 EFLTSINMGGIARGGLIGVVSASVVSFTK
-216 SSIINQLTGGNNALS
+216 II
-231 SFLSQSTGVSG
+231 
-242 SIGGLSNSLKGMLP
+242 
-256 ALNPA
+256 
-261 TVGITAITTAT
+261 
-272 IAFGYAIHQGDAE
+272 YEAE
-285 HREYNKQLIL
+285 IEFTQFNKQLIL
-295 TGGYAKK
+295 TGNYANK
-302 SAGDLGVLANQ
+302 SASQLNEMARVMSGFGITRGEMAKSITSVVSTGVFSNNEISRVSKAA
-313 YKSLSVAQ
+313 AQ
-321 FELAEAIAKVVGSG
+321 MNYITGQAI
-335 RFMKQ
+335 
-340 EVDMVSRSAVM
+340 DT
-351 LKRAIGQSVEETIS
+351 TID
-365 QFKRLQDDPVNAV
+365 QFKRLQDEPLKMSL
-378 RELDKEMHFL
+378 ELEKANHHL
-388 TASEYKRI
+388 TAA
-396 IQLEDMGRKEEAARL
+396 QLEQIRTLELQGNQTAAARL
-411 ASQSY
+411 AIDAY
-416 AESIRTGAND
+416 AQAINDGTND
-426 IEENLGFLE
+426 IVDNLGLLE
-435 SAWKG
+435 TAWNG
-440 VSLMAKKAWDNML
+440 VSFMAKKAWDDML
-453 DIGRKQSVKE
+453 NIGRSKGVTEKLNNYKE
-463 QIREIEETLVDFQIN
+463 QLYELQMHGQQDGYVGKGLQEEIKKLEEEKFQQ
-478 KGTEGVYF
+478 
-486 VKTGLMKD
+486 
-494 DLLKQLEDLK
+494 DLKAAQAQAEKMANQLE
-504 KVDLDESLKQ
+504 V
-514 QNENILKQDQ
+514 
-524 ERQKKQIDQERELIR
+524 
-539 QYGSIHERYEM
+539 
-550 ERQAIINKSY
+550 
-560 ASEERKAD
+560 
-568 ALATLKLRYD
+568 
-578 RQVASLNNFQNR
+578 NR
-590 LNKPNLG
+590 LRIRDILFNKNASWESKKNKDLAELNANKWAITDEEYKEYEKMINYRFRDRKMPETGRDKTFKPDLG

-603 AKKTI
+603 TKKTI

-628 SSERKKL
+628 SNERKKL
-635 WETEAKISVLEERSK
+635 WETEAKISVLEDRRKERA
-650 VKSLTRDEQSL
+650 LTRDEQSL

-791 FLLTSKFNLSD
+791 FLLTSKFNLAD

-814 ITQMAMLN
+814 ITQMALLN

-828 TGTTFGSFLG
+828 AGTTFGSFLG

-894 GGSAPMSVTQ
+894 GSSAPMSVTQ

-925 GGINIEGGQQ
+925 GGINIESGQQ

>member
-1 MADIA
+1 MH
-6 TISLK
+6 
-11 ADTSDL
+11 
-17 ERGTQKLKEFGDTAE
+17 G
-32 RVSDASRDLN
+32 
-42 DQFNRGID
+42 
-50 HQKLASE
+50 
-57 AIKQQKKELDDLLNS
+57 QQNGY
-72 INPTN
+72 
-77 KAFDALDKA
+77 
-86 TQKLVEANRKGL
+86 VGKGL
-98 LPKDQFADYNA
+98 QEEIKKLEEEKFQQDLKTAQAQAEKVANQLEVNRLRIRDILFNKNASWESKKNKDLAELNVNRWA
-109 ILEQTRDKLT
+109 ITDEEYKEYEKMINYRFRDRRMPGTGRDKT
-119 RVNMSLTAEGRALL
+119 
-133 EQERA
+133 
-138 SNQAAIAAD
+138 
-147 KFLAS
+147 
-152 LRNQTDAIGKTKTEL
+152 
-167 LEMKAAQLGVSDKAA
+167 
-182 PFIKQLDEQSKKLLE
+182 
-197 NAKGSK
+197 
-203 ELSGGLSGITPQL
+203 
-216 SSIINQLTGGNNALS
+216 
-231 SFLSQSTGVSG
+231 
-242 SIGGLSNSLKGMLP
+242 
-256 ALNPA
+256 
-261 TVGITAITTAT
+261 
-272 IAFGYAIHQGDAE
+272 
-285 HREYNKQLIL
+285 
-295 TGGYAKK
+295 
-302 SAGDLGVLANQ
+302 
-313 YKSLSVAQ
+313 
-321 FELAEAIAKVVGSG
+321 
-335 RFMKQ
+335 
-340 EVDMVSRSAVM
+340 
-351 LKRAIGQSVEETIS
+351 
-365 QFKRLQDDPVNAV
+365 FKPD
-378 RELDKEMHFL
+378 
-388 TASEYKRI
+388 
-396 IQLEDMGRKEEAARL
+396 
-411 ASQSY
+411 
-416 AESIRTGAND
+416 
-426 IEENLGFLE
+426 
-435 SAWKG
+435 
-440 VSLMAKKAWDNML
+440 
-453 DIGRKQSVKE
+453 
-463 QIREIEETLVDFQIN
+463 
-478 KGTEGVYF
+478 
-486 VKTGLMKD
+486 
-494 DLLKQLEDLK
+494 
-504 KVDLDESLKQ
+504 
-514 QNENILKQDQ
+514 
-524 ERQKKQIDQERELIR
+524 
-539 QYGSIHERYEM
+539 
-550 ERQAIINKSY
+550 
-560 ASEERKAD
+560 
-568 ALATLKLRYD
+568 
-578 RQVASLNNFQNR
+578 
-590 LNKPNLG
+590 LG

-603 AKKTI
+603 TKKTI

-617 LNDHKTVYDVI
+617 LNDHKTIYDVI
-628 SSERKKL
+628 SNERKKL

-729 DTPDKKKA
+729 DTPEKKKA

-771 GNVAQ
+771 GNIAQ

-791 FLLTSKFNLSD
+791 FLLTSKFNLAD

-814 ITQMAMLN
+814 ITQMALLN

-828 TGTTFGSFLG
+828 GGTTFGNFLG
-838 FAEGGYTGGGGK
+838 LSAYDSGGYTGNGGK

-859 GEFVFT
+859 GEFVFN

-925 GGINIEGGQQ
+925 GGINIESGQQ
-935 QQPSSNQANAS
+935 QQLSSNQANAS

>member
-42 DQFNRGID
+42 DQFNRGVD

-57 AIKQQKKELDDLLNS
+57 AIKQQKKELDNLLNS

-86 TQKLVEANRKGL
+86 TQKLIEANKKGI

-138 SNQAAIAAD
+138 SNQAKVAAD
-147 KFLAS
+147 KFLS
-152 LRNQTDAIGKTKTEL
+152 SIKNQADAIGKTKTEL
-167 LEMKAAQLGVSDKAA
+167 LEMKASQLGVADKAQ
-182 PFIKQLDEQSKKLLE
+182 PYIDKIKESSKQTDEL
-197 NAKGSK
+197 AKSGNKATGILK
-203 ELSGGLSGITPQL
+203 EFL
-216 SSIINQLTGGNNALS
+216 SSINMGGIAR
-231 SFLSQSTGVSG
+231 
-242 SIGGLSNSLKGMLP
+242 GGLIGVVSASVVSFTK
-256 ALNPA
+256 
-261 TVGITAITTAT
+261 II
-272 IAFGYAIHQGDAE
+272 YEAE
-285 HREYNKQLIL
+285 MEFTQFNKQLIL
-295 TGGYAKK
+295 TGNYANK
-302 SAGDLGVLANQ
+302 SASQLNEMARVMSGFGITRGEMAKSITSVVSTGVFSNNEISRVSKAA
-313 YKSLSVAQ
+313 AQ
-321 FELAEAIAKVVGSG
+321 MNYITGQAI
-335 RFMKQ
+335 
-340 EVDMVSRSAVM
+340 DT
-351 LKRAIGQSVEETIS
+351 TID
-365 QFKRLQDDPVNAV
+365 QFKRLQDEPLKMSL
-378 RELDKEMHFL
+378 ELEKANHHL
-388 TASEYKRI
+388 TAA
-396 IQLEDMGRKEEAARL
+396 QLEQIRTLELQGNQTAAARL
-411 ASQSY
+411 AIDAYAQS
-416 AESIRTGAND
+416 INDGAND
-426 IEENLGFLE
+426 IVENLGLVE
-435 SAWKG
+435 TAWVGIKNAAKEGWDALLNIGRDKG
-440 VSLMAKKAWDNML
+440 VTEKLNNY
-453 DIGRKQSVKE
+453 KE
-463 QIREIEETLVDFQIN
+463 QLYELQMHGQQNGYVGKGLQEEIKKLEEEKFQQ
-478 KGTEGVYF
+478 
-486 VKTGLMKD
+486 
-494 DLLKQLEDLK
+494 DLKAAQAQAEKMANQLEVNRLRIR
-504 KVDLDESLKQ
+504 
-514 QNENILKQDQ
+514 NILFNKNASW
-524 ERQKKQIDQERELIR
+524 ESKKNKDLAELNANKWAITDEE
-539 QYGSIHERYEM
+539 YKEYEKM
-550 ERQAIINKSY
+550 INY
-560 ASEERKAD
+560 RFRDRKMPG
-568 ALATLKLRYD
+568 TGRGKT
-578 RQVASLNNFQNR
+578 F
-590 LNKPNLG
+590 KPDLG

-603 AKKTI
+603 AKRTI

-628 SSERKKL
+628 SNERKKL
-635 WETEAKISVLEERSK
+635 WETEAKISVLEEKRK
-650 VKSLTRDEQSL
+650 ERALTKDEQSL
-661 LLKEKSI
+661 LVKEKSI
-668 VASLHE
+668 VASLHD

-696 KYIDALVAKGD
+696 KYIDALVAKGN

-723 IALSQA
+723 IASSQA

-771 GNVAQ
+771 SNVAQ

-791 FLLTSKFNLSD
+791 FLLTSKFNLAD

-814 ITQMAMLN
+814 ITQMALLN

-828 TGTTFGSFLG
+828 AGTTFGSFLG
-838 FAEGGYTGGGGK
+838 FAEGGYTGVGGK

-925 GGINIEGGQQ
+925 GGINIESGQQ
-935 QQPSSNQANAS
+935 QQPSSNQANTS

>member
-42 DQFNRGID
+42 DQFNRGVD

-86 TQKLVEANRKGL
+86 TQKLIEANKKGI

-138 SNQAAIAAD
+138 SNQAKVAAD
-147 KFLAS
+147 KFLS
-152 LRNQTDAIGKTKTEL
+152 SIKNQVDAIGKTKTEL
-167 LEMKAAQLGVSDKAA
+167 LEMKAAQLGVADKAQ
-182 PFIKQLDEQSKKLLE
+182 PYIDKIKESSKQTDELARSGNK
-197 NAKGSK
+197 AKGTLK
-203 ELSGGLSGITPQL
+203 EFLTSINMGGIAKGGLIGVVSASVVSFTK
-216 SSIINQLTGGNNALS
+216 II
-231 SFLSQSTGVSG
+231 
-242 SIGGLSNSLKGMLP
+242 
-256 ALNPA
+256 
-261 TVGITAITTAT
+261 
-272 IAFGYAIHQGDAE
+272 YEAE
-285 HREYNKQLIL
+285 MEFTQFNKQLIL
-295 TGGYAKK
+295 TGNYANK
-302 SAGDLGVLANQ
+302 SASQLNEMARVMSGFGITRGEMAKSITSVVSTGVFSNNEISRVSKAA
-313 YKSLSVAQ
+313 AQ
-321 FELAEAIAKVVGSG
+321 MNYITGQAI
-335 RFMKQ
+335 
-340 EVDMVSRSAVM
+340 DT
-351 LKRAIGQSVEETIS
+351 TID
-365 QFKRLQDDPVNAV
+365 QFKRLQDEPLKMSL
-378 RELDKEMHFL
+378 ELEKANHHL
-388 TASEYKRI
+388 TVA
-396 IQLEDMGRKEEAARL
+396 QLEQIRTLELQGNQTAAARL
-411 ASQSY
+411 AIDAYAQS
-416 AESIRTGAND
+416 INDGAND
-426 IEENLGFLE
+426 IVENLGFLE

-440 VSLMAKKAWDNML
+440 VQDAAKKSWDAML
-453 DIGRKQSVKE
+453 NIGRTKDLRQQVNE
-463 QIREIEETLVDFQIN
+463 YERMLVEFQIN
-478 KGTEGVYF
+478 PASKGIFFAETNMTPDE
-486 VKTGLMKD
+486 
-494 DLLKQLEDLK
+494 LKAKVAELREQLADVDLK
-504 KVDLDESLKQ
+504 KA
-514 QNENILKQDQ
+514 QDQ
-524 ERQKKQIDQERELIR
+524 AEKVANQSEVNKFRIKQEF
-539 QYGSIHERYEM
+539 Y
-550 ERQAIINKSY
+550 NKY
-560 ASEERKAD
+560 ASWETRRNEELAKLNANKHALSDDEYKEYEKMINYRFRDRKMPGTGRD
-568 ALATLKLRYD
+568 KT
-578 RQVASLNNFQNR
+578 F
-590 LNKPNLG
+590 KPDLG

-608 LSLQAQLKV
+608 LSLQTQLKV

-635 WETEAKISVLEERSK
+635 WETEAKISVLEDRRKERA
-650 VKSLTRDEQSL
+650 LTRDEQSL

-696 KYIDALVAKGD
+696 KYIDALVAKGN

-814 ITQMAMLN
+814 ITQMALLN

-828 TGTTFGSFLG
+828 AGTTFGNFLG

-904 PTAFIARN
+904 PTAFIASN

-925 GGINIEGGQQ
+925 GGINIESGQQ
-935 QQPSSNQANAS
+935 QQPSSNQANTS

>member
-138 SNQAAIAAD
+138 SNQAKIAAD
-147 KFLAS
+147 KFLTS
-152 LRNQTDAIGKTKTEL
+152 LKNQADAIGKTKTEL

-203 ELSGGLSGITPQL
+203 ELSGGLTGITPQL

-302 SAGDLGVLANQ
+302 SAGDLGILANQ

-321 FELAEAIAKVVGSG
+321 FESAEAIAKVVGSG

-351 LKRAIGQSVEETIS
+351 LKRAIGQSIEETIS
-365 QFKRLQDDPVNAV
+365 QFKRLQDSPVNAV

-388 TASEYKRI
+388 TASEYERI
-396 IQLEDMGRKEEAARL
+396 IQLEVMGRKEDAARL

-440 VSLMAKKAWDNML
+440 VSLMAKQAWDDML
-453 DIGRKQSVKE
+453 DIGRKKSTKE
-463 QIREIEETLVDFQIN
+463 QIREIEETLVNFQLN
-478 KGTEGVYF
+478 KGAEGVHF
-486 VKTGLMKD
+486 AKTGEMKSDLEARLAGLLEKDYLESKKAQD
-494 DLLKQLEDLK
+494 DSLLKQQEEFNK
-504 KVDLDESLKQ
+504 KRIEA
-514 QNENILKQDQ
+514 
-524 ERQKKQIDQERELIR
+524 ERALIQK
-539 QYGSIHERYEM
+539 YGSIDQRYKE
-550 ERQAIINKSY
+550 EKDQILNDIYTSEKSKK
-560 ASEERKAD
+560 E
-568 ALATLKLRYD
+568 ALAQLELRYA
-578 RQVASLNNFQNR
+578 RQKASLDNFQNR
-590 LNKPNLG
+590 LNKPSLG
-597 TRAEEE
+597 ARAEEE
-603 AKKTI
+603 ARKTI
-608 LSLQAQLKV
+608 LSLQTQLKV

-628 SSERKKL
+628 SNERKKL
-635 WETEAKISVLEERSK
+635 WETEAKISVLEDRRKERA
-650 VKSLTRDEQSL
+650 LTRDEQSL

-696 KYIDALVAKGD
+696 KYIDALVAKGN

-712 AGLSS
+712 ASGSD
-717 RLQQRE
+717 RLKQRE

-791 FLLTSKFNLSD
+791 FLLTSKFNLAD

-814 ITQMAMLN
+814 ITQMALLN

-828 TGTTFGSFLG
+828 AGTTFGSFLG

-904 PTAFIARN
+904 PAAFIARN
-912 PQIAGGGNVQVNL
+912 PQIAGGGSVQVNL
-925 GGINIEGGQQ
+925 GGINIESGQQ
-935 QQPSSNQANAS
+935 QQPSSNQANTS

>member
-42 DQFNRGID
+42 DQFNRGVD

-86 TQKLVEANRKGL
+86 TQKLIEANKKGI

-138 SNQAAIAAD
+138 SNQAKVAAD
-147 KFLAS
+147 KFLS
-152 LRNQTDAIGKTKTEL
+152 SIKNQADAIGKTKTEL
-167 LEMKAAQLGVSDKAA
+167 LEMKAAQLGVADKAQ
-182 PFIKQLDEQSKKLLE
+182 PYIDKIKESSKQTDEL
-197 NAKGSK
+197 AKSGNKATGTLK
-203 ELSGGLSGITPQL
+203 EFLTSINMGGIARGGLIGVVSASVVSFTK
-216 SSIINQLTGGNNALS
+216 II
-231 SFLSQSTGVSG
+231 
-242 SIGGLSNSLKGMLP
+242 
-256 ALNPA
+256 
-261 TVGITAITTAT
+261 
-272 IAFGYAIHQGDAE
+272 YEAE
-285 HREYNKQLIL
+285 MEFTQFNKQLIL
-295 TGGYAKK
+295 TGNYANK
-302 SAGDLGVLANQ
+302 SASQLNEMARVMAGFGITRGEMAKSITSVVSTGVFSNNEISRVSKAA
-313 YKSLSVAQ
+313 AQ
-321 FELAEAIAKVVGSG
+321 MNYITGQAI
-335 RFMKQ
+335 
-340 EVDMVSRSAVM
+340 DT
-351 LKRAIGQSVEETIS
+351 TID
-365 QFKRLQDDPVNAV
+365 QFKRLQDEPLKMSL
-378 RELDKEMHFL
+378 ELEKANHHL
-388 TASEYKRI
+388 TAA
-396 IQLEDMGRKEEAARL
+396 QLEQIRTLELQGNQTAAARL
-411 ASQSY
+411 AIDAYAQS
-416 AESIRTGAND
+416 INDGAND
-426 IEENLGFLE
+426 IVENLGFLE

-440 VSLMAKKAWDNML
+440 VQDAAKKSWDAML
-453 DIGRKQSVKE
+453 NIGRTKDLRQQVNE
-463 QIREIEETLVDFQIN
+463 YERMLVEFQIN
-478 KGTEGVYF
+478 PASKGIFFAETNMTPDE
-486 VKTGLMKD
+486 
-494 DLLKQLEDLK
+494 LKAKVAELREQLADVDLK
-504 KVDLDESLKQ
+504 KA
-514 QNENILKQDQ
+514 QDQ
-524 ERQKKQIDQERELIR
+524 AEKVANQLEVNKFRIKQEF
-539 QYGSIHERYEM
+539 Y
-550 ERQAIINKSY
+550 NKY
-560 ASEERKAD
+560 ASWETRRNEELAKLNANKHALSDDEYKEYEKMINYRFRDRKMPGTGRD
-568 ALATLKLRYD
+568 KT
-578 RQVASLNNFQNR
+578 F
-590 LNKPNLG
+590 KPDLG

-628 SSERKKL
+628 SNERKKL
-635 WETEAKISVLEERSK
+635 WETEAKISVLEDRRKERA
-650 VKSLTRDEQSL
+650 LTRDEQSL

-696 KYIDALVAKGD
+696 KYIDALVAKGN

-781 FQGMSNTVAD
+781 FQGMSNTVAN
-791 FLLTSKFNLSD
+791 FFLTSKFNLSD

-814 ITQMAMLN
+814 ITQMALLN

-828 TGTTFGSFLG
+828 AGTTFGGFLG

-904 PTAFIARN
+904 PTAFIASN

-925 GGINIEGGQQ
+925 GGINIESGQQ
-935 QQPSSNQANAS
+935 QQPSSNQANTS

>member
-86 TQKLVEANRKGL
+86 TQKLVEANKKGL

-167 LEMKAAQLGVSDKAA
+167 LEMRAAQLGVSDKAA
-182 PFIKQLDEQSKKLLE
+182 PFIKQLDDQSKKLLE

-321 FELAEAIAKVVGSG
+321 FESAEAIAKVVGSG

-463 QIREIEETLVDFQIN
+463 QIREIEETLVNFQIN
-478 KGTEGVYF
+478 KGAEGVYF

-560 ASEERKAD
+560 ASEERKAE

-674 AAVLGDQIELQKIKN
+674 AAILGDQIELQKIKN
-689 RELDKQT
+689 RELDKQN
-696 KYIDALVAKGD
+696 KWISDIRARGD
-707 ALEIG
+707 ALEEG

-717 RLQQRE
+717 RLQQRKS
-723 IALSQA
+723 ALKLA
-729 DTPDKKKA
+729 ETPEKRKE

-752 ELGFKRGF
+752 ETGFKRGF

-791 FLLTSKFNLSD
+791 FFLTSKFNLSD

-828 TGTTFGSFLG
+828 GGTTFGNFLG
-838 FAEGGYTGGGGK
+838 FADGGYTGGGGK

-876 LYRLMDA
+876 LYRLMDS

-894 GGSAPMSVTQ
+894 GGSVPMSVTQ

-912 PQIAGGGNVQVNL
+912 PQIAGGGSVQVNL
-925 GGINIEGGQQ
+925 GGINIESGQQ

>member
-42 DQFNRGID
+42 DQFNRGVD

-86 TQKLVEANRKGL
+86 TQKLIEANKKGI

-138 SNQAAIAAD
+138 SNQAKVAAD
-147 KFLAS
+147 KFLS
-152 LRNQTDAIGKTKTEL
+152 SIKNQVDAIGKTKTEL
-167 LEMKAAQLGVSDKAA
+167 LEMKAAQLGVADKAQ
-182 PFIKQLDEQSKKLLE
+182 PYIDKIKESSKQTDELARSGNK
-197 NAKGSK
+197 AKGTLK
-203 ELSGGLSGITPQL
+203 EFLTSINMGGIAKGGLIGVVSASVVSFTK
-216 SSIINQLTGGNNALS
+216 II
-231 SFLSQSTGVSG
+231 
-242 SIGGLSNSLKGMLP
+242 
-256 ALNPA
+256 
-261 TVGITAITTAT
+261 
-272 IAFGYAIHQGDAE
+272 YEAE
-285 HREYNKQLIL
+285 MEFTQFNKQLIL
-295 TGGYAKK
+295 TGNYANK
-302 SAGDLGVLANQ
+302 SASQLNEMARVMSGFGITRGEMAKSITSVVSTGVFSNNEISRVSKAA
-313 YKSLSVAQ
+313 AQ
-321 FELAEAIAKVVGSG
+321 MNYITGQAI
-335 RFMKQ
+335 
-340 EVDMVSRSAVM
+340 DT
-351 LKRAIGQSVEETIS
+351 TID
-365 QFKRLQDDPVNAV
+365 QFKRLQDEPLKMSL
-378 RELDKEMHFL
+378 ELEKANHHL
-388 TASEYKRI
+388 TAA
-396 IQLEDMGRKEEAARL
+396 QLEQIRTLELQGNQTAAARL
-411 ASQSY
+411 AIDAYAQS
-416 AESIRTGAND
+416 INDGAND
-426 IEENLGFLE
+426 IVENLGFLE

-440 VSLMAKKAWDNML
+440 VQDAAKKSWDAML
-453 DIGRKQSVKE
+453 NIGRTKDLRQQVNE
-463 QIREIEETLVDFQIN
+463 YERMLVEFQIN
-478 KGTEGVYF
+478 PASKGIFFAETNMTPDE
-486 VKTGLMKD
+486 
-494 DLLKQLEDLK
+494 LKAKVAELKEQLADVDLK
-504 KVDLDESLKQ
+504 KA
-514 QNENILKQDQ
+514 QDQ
-524 ERQKKQIDQERELIR
+524 AEKVANQSEVNKFRIKQEF
-539 QYGSIHERYEM
+539 Y
-550 ERQAIINKSY
+550 NKY
-560 ASEERKAD
+560 ASWETRRNEELAKLNANKHALSDDEYKEYEKMINYRFRDRKMPGTGRD
-568 ALATLKLRYD
+568 KT
-578 RQVASLNNFQNR
+578 F
-590 LNKPNLG
+590 KPDLG

-608 LSLQAQLKV
+608 LSLQTQLKV

-635 WETEAKISVLEERSK
+635 WETEAKISVLEDRRKERA
-650 VKSLTRDEQSL
+650 LTRDEQSL

-689 RELDKQT
+689 RELDKQN
-696 KYIDALVAKGD
+696 KWIADIRARGD

-791 FLLTSKFNLSD
+791 FLLTSKFNLAD

-814 ITQMAMLN
+814 ITQMALLN

-828 TGTTFGSFLG
+828 AGTTFGSFLG
-838 FAEGGYTGGGGK
+838 FADGGYTGGGGK

-925 GGINIEGGQQ
+925 GGINIESGQQ

>member
-138 SNQAAIAAD
+138 SHQAAIAAD

-321 FELAEAIAKVVGSG
+321 FESAEAIAKVVGSG

-635 WETEAKISVLEERSK
+635 WEIEAKISVLEERSK

-729 DTPDKKKA
+729 DTLDKKKA

>member
-152 LRNQTDAIGKTKTEL
+152 LKNQTDAIGKTKAEL
-167 LEMKAAQLGVSDKAA
+167 LEMKATQLGVSDKAA

-302 SAGDLGVLANQ
+302 SAGDLSVLANQ

-321 FELAEAIAKVVGSG
+321 FESAEAIAKVVGSG

-365 QFKRLQDDPVNAV
+365 QFKRLQDSPVNAV

-396 IQLEDMGRKEEAARL
+396 IQLEDMGRKEDAARL

-416 AESIRTGAND
+416 AESIRAGAND

-453 DIGRKQSVKE
+453 DVGRKQSVKE

-478 KGTEGVYF
+478 KGAEGVYF
-486 VKTGLMKD
+486 VKTGFMKE
-494 DLLKQLEDLK
+494 DLLNHLEELK
-504 KVDLDESLKQ
+504 KIDLDESIRK
-514 QNENILKQDQ
+514 QNENILKEEQ
-524 ERQKKQIDQERELIR
+524 ERQKKQIDQERELVR
-539 QYGSIHERYEM
+539 QYGSIHEKYEL

-560 ASEERKAD
+560 ASEERKAE

-628 SSERKKL
+628 SNERKKL

-668 VASLHE
+668 VALLHE
-674 AAVLGDQIELQKIKN
+674 AAIEGDKVELQKIKN

-696 KYIDALVAKGD
+696 KYVDALIAKGN

-822 AMRAGF
+822 AMRAGLG
-828 TGTTFGSFLG
+828 GTTFGNFLG
-838 FAEGGYTGGGGK
+838 FADGGYTGGGGK

-883 GKRGYASGGHV
+883 GNRGYASGGHV

-912 PQIAGGGNVQVNL
+912 PQIAGGGNVQINL

>member
-42 DQFNRGID
+42 DQFNRGVD

-86 TQKLVEANRKGL
+86 TQKLIEANKKGI

-138 SNQAAIAAD
+138 SNQAKVAAD
-147 KFLAS
+147 KFLS
-152 LRNQTDAIGKTKTEL
+152 SIKNQADAIGKTKTEL
-167 LEMKAAQLGVSDKAA
+167 LEMKAAQLGVADKAQ
-182 PFIKQLDEQSKKLLE
+182 PYIDKIKESSKQTDEL
-197 NAKGSK
+197 AKSGSK
-203 ELSGGLSGITPQL
+203 VTGTLKEFL
-216 SSIINQLTGGNNALS
+216 SSINMGGIAR
-231 SFLSQSTGVSG
+231 
-242 SIGGLSNSLKGMLP
+242 GGLIGVVSASVVSFTK
-256 ALNPA
+256 
-261 TVGITAITTAT
+261 II
-272 IAFGYAIHQGDAE
+272 YEAE
-285 HREYNKQLIL
+285 MEFTQFNKQLIL
-295 TGGYAKK
+295 TGNYANK
-302 SAGDLGVLANQ
+302 SASQLNEMARVMSGFGITRGEMAKSITSVVSTGVFSNNEISRVSKAA
-313 YKSLSVAQ
+313 AQ
-321 FELAEAIAKVVGSG
+321 MNYITGQAI
-335 RFMKQ
+335 
-340 EVDMVSRSAVM
+340 DT
-351 LKRAIGQSVEETIS
+351 TID
-365 QFKRLQDDPVNAV
+365 QFKRLQDEPLKMSL
-378 RELDKEMHFL
+378 ELEKANHHL
-388 TASEYKRI
+388 TAA
-396 IQLEDMGRKEEAARL
+396 QLEQIRNLELQGHKTEAARL
-411 ASQSY
+411 AIDAY
-416 AESIRTGAND
+416 AQAINDGAND
-426 IEENLGFLE
+426 IVENLGYLE
-435 SAWKG
+435 SAWVGIKNA
-440 VSLMAKKAWDNML
+440 AKEGWDAML
-453 DIGRKQSVKE
+453 DMGREKTLTE
-463 QIREIEETLVDFQIN
+463 QIREQESLLRNLNNVGIAPQYRIDEIQQKISSLNEQKFQQ
-478 KGTEGVYF
+478 
-486 VKTGLMKD
+486 
-494 DLLKQLEDLK
+494 DLKNAQEQAEKVANQLE
-504 KVDLDESLKQ
+504 V
-514 QNENILKQDQ
+514 N
-524 ERQKKQIDQERELIR
+524 
-539 QYGSIHERYEM
+539 
-550 ERQAIINKSY
+550 
-560 ASEERKAD
+560 
-568 ALATLKLRYD
+568 KLRIKERLFNKNASWESKKNKDLAELMVNKWALTEEEYKEYEKMINYRHRD
-578 RQVASLNNFQNR
+578 RRIPGTGRDKTF
-590 LNKPNLG
+590 KPDLG

-603 AKKTI
+603 TKKTI

-628 SSERKKL
+628 SNERKKL
-635 WETEAKISVLEERSK
+635 WETEAKISVLEDKRKERA
-650 VKSLTRDEQSL
+650 LTRDEQSL

-696 KYIDALVAKGD
+696 KYIDALVAKGN

-752 ELGFKRGF
+752 ELGVKRGF

-781 FQGMSNTVAD
+781 FQGMSNSVAD

-814 ITQMAMLN
+814 ITQMTMLN
-822 AMRAGF
+822 MLRAGLG
-828 TGTTFGSFLG
+828 GTTFGNFLG

-883 GKRGYASGGHV
+883 GKRGYAAGGHV

-912 PQIAGGGNVQVNL
+912 PQIASGGVNVTIDMSGVKIETEQQQSAMPNVDVRAAEQSLKNKVKSL
-925 GGINIEGGQQ
+925 FISEGREGGDLYKIIK
-935 QQPSSNQANAS
+935 A
-946 SLKREFQQMVE
+946 V
-957 SGVNN
+957 SGN
-962 LLRNPASALSRT
+962 R
-974 IKGN
+974 